1 MKYLGII
8 ALLVGLAVVSCN
20 GGAADQSVAEKEV
33 AAKRIVSLNGT
44 ITEVLFALDA
54 DKQLVAVDVTSTY
67 PAGTE
72 KLPNLGHVRGVTA
85 EGVLAVKPTDVL
97 CFEDELNPQLKQQ
110 LEAAKVN
117 VVVLKRDFSVASTKK
132 VITELAE
139 WLGNQEKGA
148 ELVAHIDADLKKA
161 NPLSKKPKV
170 LFVYARGAGTLMV
183 AGDNTQMTEMIRLA
197 GGQNAVSGFADFK
210 PLTAEAVVAA
220 NPDVIL
226 MFDSGKS
233 SLSDAGG
240 VLGIPGVKSTTA
252 GKNNAVIT
260 MDGQLLSG
268 FGPRVGMAI
277 SILNKELNSLN

>member
-1 MKYLGII
+1 MRYLGMIT
-8 ALLVGLAVVSCN
+8 LLVGFAVMSCN
-20 GGAADQSVAEKEV
+20 GKAADQSVAEKEV
-33 AAKRIVSLNGT
+33 AAKRIVSLSGT
-44 ITEVLFALDA
+44 ITEVLFALEAND
-54 DKQLVAVDVTSTY
+54 QLVAVDVTSTY
-67 PAGTE
+67 PTNTE

-85 EGVLAVKPTDVL
+85 ESILAVKPTDVV

-132 VITELAE
+132 VIAEIAE
-139 WLGNQEKGA
+139 WLGEKDKGA
-148 ELVAHIDADLKKA
+148 ELVAKIDTDLKKA
-161 NPLSKKPKV
+161 TELSKKPKV

-268 FGPRVGMAI
+268 FGPRVGIAI
-277 SILNKELNSLN
+277 STLNKELNSLN